1 MVRQIWWLQI
11 LRRLW
16 ATELK
21 SSLKTKVCLKTNVK
35 ERKVMECGRHGEM
48 VQLVKYLP
56 YKHGN
61 LGLDS
66 VLVWFNVIVIKY

>member
-1 MVRQIWWLQI
+1 
-11 LRRLW
+11 
-16 ATELK
+16 
-21 SSLKTKVCLKTNVK
+21 
-35 ERKVMECGRHGEM
+35 M

>member
-16 ATELK
+16 ATALK
-21 SSLKTKVCLKTNVK
+21 ASLKTKVCLKTNVK
-35 ERKVMECGRHGEM
+35 KRKVAECGRHGETAR
-48 VQLVKYLP
+48 LVKRLP

-61 LGLDS
+61 LGLDF
-66 VLVWFNVIVIKY
+66 VLVWFNVIVIKH